1 MEQKGTCPIETGR
14 LYLGRF
20 TMNDVYAVYENWAK
34 DPYVTRFLTWPAH
47 INPDIT
53 RQILLEW
60 IESYLKPDFYQW
72 GITRKDDP
80 GTPIGTISAVKIDE
94 ETETVSIGYCL
105 GRDWWNQGIMSEALW
120 GVIRFFFEE
129 LHLNRV
135 EACHDINNPA
145 SGKVMEKCH
154 MTYEG
159 TLRQGGRNNQGIA
172 DLAVYSILREE
183 YEALQNMKQE
193 KRLEEQ

>member
-80 GTPIGTISAVKIDE
+80 GT
-94 ETETVSIGYCL
+94 CL
-105 GRDWWNQGIMSEALW
+105 LYTSRC
-120 GVIRFFFEE
+120 V
-129 LHLNRV
+129 
-135 EACHDINNPA
+135 
-145 SGKVMEKCH
+145 
-154 MTYEG
+154 
-159 TLRQGGRNNQGIA
+159 
-172 DLAVYSILREE
+172 
-183 YEALQNMKQE
+183 
-193 KRLEEQ
+193 

>member
-1 MEQKGTCPIETGR
+1 MKQKGTCPIETAR

-129 LHLNRV
+129 VHLNRV

-183 YEALQNMKQE
+183 YEALQNM
-193 KRLEEQ
+193 